1 MKVMKCIC
9 CEKAFTTSNNIGSF
23 IGSTTC
29 EVSCGYGSENDGD
42 IYEILICD
50 QCLDE
55 KFKKDVAI
63 YRTNYMGYTDEKKLQ
78 KSNKALTRMK
88 NLKKLLE

>member
-23 IGSTTC
+23 IGSTKC
-29 EVSCGYGSENDGD
+29 EVSCEYGSENDGD

-63 YRTNYMGYTDEKKLQ
+63 YRSNYMGYTDEEKLK
-78 KSNKALTRMK
+78 KSNKALTRME

>member
-1 MKVMKCIC
+1 MKVLKCIC
-9 CEKAFTTSNNIGSF
+9 CEKAFTTSIGGSF
-23 IGSTTC
+23 IGSTSC
-29 EVSCGYGSENDGD
+29 EVPCEYGSENDGD

-63 YRTNYMGYTDEKKLQ
+63 YRSNYMGYTDEDKLK
-78 KSNKALTRMK
+78 KSNKALNRMK